1 MWLVSLLGY
10 GPSSVTPYGVPPSPW
25 GKATSRRGLPPAGAF
40 PYLPLGE
47 GGRLSGRKR
56 GGTRSVLRPAPHP
69 SRLRRATLSQERV
82 GSHTRPGFAG
92 PPSPRRGFFYA
103 IYASRS
109 ESFLTI
115 REVMRNSTATK
126 AKKPHWALVVS
137 EVAMKS

>member
-1 MWLVSLLGY
+1 MNGSVSHSTWLVSLFGVRPLIRHALRRATL
-10 GPSSVTPYGVPPSPW
+10 SVGE
-25 GKATSRRGLPPAGAF
+25 GDLPAGASSGGGVL
-40 PYLPLGE
+40 LPSP
-47 GGRLSGRKR
+47 GGRWPPQRPEEGRCQV
-56 GGTRSVLRPAPHP
+56 GPCAAPHP
-69 SRLRRATLSQERV
+69 SGLRPATLSQERV
-82 GSHTRPGFAG
+82 
-92 PPSPRRGFFYA
+92 FYA

>member
-1 MWLVSLLGY
+1 MTG
-10 GPSSVTPYGVPPSPW
+10 VTGVAISQIGVKALIFVRNCSKIEGIATPVCALARNDRAFSP
-25 GKATSRRGLPPAGAF
+25 
-40 PYLPLGE
+40 
-47 GGRLSGRKR
+47 
-56 GGTRSVLRPAPHP
+56 
-69 SRLRRATLSQERV
+69 RLRRATLSQERV
-82 GSHTRPGFAG
+82 FLV
-92 PPSPRRGFFYA
+92 FQA

>member
-1 MWLVSLLGY
+1 MPAAEEGRYQV
-10 GPSSVTPYGVPPSPW
+10 GPC
-25 GKATSRRGLPPAGAF
+25 A
-40 PYLPLGE
+40 
-47 GGRLSGRKR
+47 
-56 GGTRSVLRPAPHP
+56 APHP

-82 GSHTRPGFAG
+82 FLVPQ
-92 PPSPRRGFFYA
+92 A

-126 AKKPHWALVVS
+126 AKKPHWALVLS